1 MLLLDLES
9 CLGVQ
14 PKLQTVRTK
23 VPALM
28 AAAQPVERVVAACAG
43 SRIEL
48 DRRAELIRLGVDLH
62 LVGDER
68 DAADIALLQVAE
80 AWAGKGCRRFVVAS
94 SDGRFARLAQFGRLE
109 VLVWESKSPPL
120 STVLK
125 AAGQV
130 RRVPVPGARIPAQ
143 SSPGT
148 SARQPLLTVVP
159 DRPHTPHA
167 PHTAAAEAR
176 SRPGVTP
183 RVLAGWS
190 SKAAVTFAAG
200 VLFGAGWA
208 FGSAVMNRAVN
219 RGI

>member
-1 MLLLDLES
+1 MLDLES
-9 CLGVQ
+9 CLGAQ

-28 AAAQPVERVVAACAG
+28 AAAQPVERVVAACAS

-120 STVLK
+120 SKVLK

-130 RRVPVPGARIPAQ
+130 RRVPVPGTRIPVQ
-143 SSPGT
+143 SSP
-148 SARQPLLTVVP
+148 AKPAHQPLLTIVP
-159 DRPHTPHA
+159 DGSRDPVG
-167 PHTAAAEAR
+167 E
-176 SRPGVTP
+176 RPGVP
-183 RVLAGWS
+183 GRMLGDWS

-200 VLFGAGWA
+200 VLFGAGSA
-208 FGSAVMNRAVN
+208 FGSAMVNRAVN